1 MPSYA
6 GVSLATPLFSSRYR
20 RLLGVRYVTDGPHE
34 YWFAPELRAV
44 QQQFQQLYPKLV
56 SLIVSTD
63 ADVRRLLVLSYSAR
77 DPGFYSLVDLADGK
91 LRQIGRRCP
100 WINPD
105 HMADT
110 YPVSCEARD
119 GLTLRGY
126 LTLPAGR
133 GRQNLPLVTLVHGGP
148 WRRDVWGFDAIV
160 QFLANRGYAVLQVN
174 YRGSPGYGRKFSE
187 KGRKEIGGR
196 IQDDIVDMTLW
207 AVRQGIADASRLAI
221 MGSSYGGYSTL
232 FALGRQPE
240 VFRCGIAIAPVTDWV
255 AIWRHRENDM
265 YKDAFRFWSERIGN
279 MEDEAVRS
287 RLAEVSPIN
296 FAASIRAPLLL
307 VHGKRDT
314 TVPLA
319 QSESL
324 VEALARTNHP
334 AKALFFSDLGHRY
347 PDGEQGTKFLTEV
360 EQFLGNHLGAT
371 R

>member
-1 MPSYA
+1 
-6 GVSLATPLFSSRYR
+6 
-20 RLLGVRYVTDGPHE
+20 
-34 YWFAPELRAV
+34 
-44 QQQFQQLYPKLV
+44 
-56 SLIVSTD
+56 
-63 ADVRRLLVLSYSAR
+63 
-77 DPGFYSLVDLADGK
+77 
-91 LRQIGRRCP
+91 
-100 WINPD
+100 
-105 HMADT
+105 
-110 YPVSCEARD
+110 
-119 GLTLRGY
+119 
-126 LTLPAGR
+126 
-133 GRQNLPLVTLVHGGP
+133 
-148 WRRDVWGFDAIV
+148 
-160 QFLANRGYAVLQVN
+160 
-174 YRGSPGYGRKFSE
+174 
-187 KGRKEIGGR
+187 
-196 IQDDIVDMTLW
+196 
-207 AVRQGIADASRLAI
+207 
-221 MGSSYGGYSTL
+221 
-232 FALGRQPE
+232 
-240 VFRCGIAIAPVTDWV
+240 VTDWV